1 MRKLAAVLCVLS
13 FVLSVFIIFIT
24 VNKHVFINYLSDRYP
39 DAAFKIESVGID
51 LANME
56 VTARVGD
63 SDGIESTLRKKGSI
77 IYSDYELDKVKS
89 LIKNELTETLRE
101 SELMN
106 YIKNIDVRILEKVEY
121 AEIADGLNPAIYL
134 TVEYSDAV
142 SGKRDFA
149 QKSYNVISVIKEAK
163 YNNIGTYVFLQS
175 TEHDAMSLTV
185 YSEDSEADFD
195 ALLGKIEVVK
205 EKENVQ

>member
-63 SDGIESTLRKKGSI
+63 SDGIESTLRKREASSI
-77 IYSDYELDKVKS
+77 A
-89 LIKNELTETLRE
+89 T
-101 SELMN
+101 MN
-106 YIKNIDVRILEKVEY
+106 WIR
-121 AEIADGLNPAIYL
+121 
-134 TVEYSDAV
+134 
-142 SGKRDFA
+142 
-149 QKSYNVISVIKEAK
+149 
-163 YNNIGTYVFLQS
+163 
-175 TEHDAMSLTV
+175 
-185 YSEDSEADFD
+185 
-195 ALLGKIEVVK
+195 
-205 EKENVQ
+205 

>member
-1 MRKLAAVLCVLS
+1 MRKLAVVLSVLS
-13 FVLSVFIIFIT
+13 FILSVIIIFIT
-24 VNKHVFINYLSDRYP
+24 VNKHVFVDFLSDRYP

-56 VTARVGD
+56 ITARVCD
-63 SDGIESTLRKKGSI
+63 SEGIESRLRKKGSI
-77 IYSDYELDKVKS
+77 VYSDYEQDKAKS
-89 LIKNELTETLRE
+89 LIRNELTETLRK
-101 SELMN
+101 SELLD
-106 YIKNIDVRILEKVEY
+106 YIEHIDVRILEKVEY
-121 AEIADGLNPAIYL
+121 AEIDGSLNPAIYL
-134 TVEYSDAV
+134 TVEYNDAV

-149 QKSYNVISVIKEAK
+149 QKSYDVISVIKEAK

>member
-1 MRKLAAVLCVLS
+1 M
-13 FVLSVFIIFIT
+13 
-24 VNKHVFINYLSDRYP
+24 
-39 DAAFKIESVGID
+39 
-51 LANME
+51 
-56 VTARVGD
+56 
-63 SDGIESTLRKKGSI
+63 
-77 IYSDYELDKVKS
+77 
-89 LIKNELTETLRE
+89 
-101 SELMN
+101 
-106 YIKNIDVRILEKVEY
+106 EY

-142 SGKRDFA
+142 SAKDFA